1 MPNFSYS
8 LAQTIAFSYAAILI
22 GLYTLVVSTGQ
33 LDPSSAS
40 SVALLYD
47 LTAIRIWIVVAGL
60 ATYSWLLASKA
71 PLAMP
76 MAIMSA
82 LAWVMFIED
91 YMVLDSVLFLP
102 EHPLAKA
109 AVVMRPL
116 FMVSLTYI
124 CFKQFESEDA

>member
-8 LAQTIAFSYAAILI
+8 LAQTISFSYAAILI

-33 LDPSSAS
+33 LTPSSAS

-60 ATYSWLLASKA
+60 VTYSWLLASKA
-71 PLAMP
+71 RLAMP

-91 YMVLDSVLFLP
+91 YMVLDSVLFLRSIRWRKP
-102 EHPLAKA
+102 
-109 AVVMRPL
+109 R
-116 FMVSLTYI
+116 SL
-124 CFKQFESEDA
+124 CAPFSWSR